1 MGAVKVSREQDGL
14 WQFCEDLGGG
24 HSVDAWLAAGERR
37 ALLIDALQFAEGVY
51 SQIRELTSLPV
62 DVLICH
68 GHGDHTG
75 PVMQEVKDAGGKV
88 YIHGADIPLLTAGG
102 KYSPSFFDPLEDGRG
117 FDLGGI
123 ILEALLVPGHTPGSL
138 AVLERRRRWLLSSD
152 TIGSGPFWVQL
163 PHSEPLHAVQDNI
176 RALYEDL
183 KQYPDLRIYPGHRY
197 QSPEPLGLSYITDT
211 LETLE
216 LILAGKLRGTPM
228 EIPPHIKALGGAQW
242 LNVKHKGSLGLVY
255 NPENLQQGGAD
266 RSGGS
271 DRPLP

>member
-1 MGAVKVSREQDGL
+1 MGAVKITKEQDGL

-24 HSVDAWLAAGERR
+24 HSVDAWLIAGEQR

-51 SQIRELTSLPV
+51 PQIRELTPLPV
-62 DVLICH
+62 DVLIAH

-75 PVMQEVKDAGGKV
+75 PAMREVKDAGGKV

-102 KYSPSFFDPLEDGRG
+102 KYPASFFDPIEDGRG

-123 ILEALLVPGHTPGSL
+123 ALEAVLIPGHTPGSL
-138 AVLERRRRWLLSSD
+138 AALERKRRWFFSSD
-152 TIGSGPFWVQL
+152 TVGSGPFWVQL
-163 PHSEPLHAVQDNI
+163 PHSLPLHTIRDTV

-183 KQYPDLRIYPGHRY
+183 KQYPDLLIYPGHRY
-197 QSPEPLGLSYITDT
+197 QSPEQLGLPYIADT

-216 LILAGKLRGTPM
+216 LILAGKLSGAPM
-228 EIPPHIKALGGAQW
+228 EIPPHIKAAGGGRW

-255 NPENLQQGGAD
+255 NPENL
-266 RSGGS
+266 
-271 DRPLP
+271 